1 MGVAN
6 CVIYRVSISVIMPIS
21 SSIPGYRSIKKD
33 PQPNKW
39 REFQDKVRAFC
50 ADPAPMS
57 HTPLSGIFKE
67 KARGLLI
74 FVRRKCN
81 K

>member
-1 MGVAN
+1 
-6 CVIYRVSISVIMPIS
+6 MPVS
-21 SSIPGYRSIKKD
+21 SSTIPGYRSIKKD

-50 ADPAPMS
+50 APRAGVPHS
-57 HTPLSGIFKE
+57 TLHSVGIFKE
-67 KARGLLI
+67 KARDLLI